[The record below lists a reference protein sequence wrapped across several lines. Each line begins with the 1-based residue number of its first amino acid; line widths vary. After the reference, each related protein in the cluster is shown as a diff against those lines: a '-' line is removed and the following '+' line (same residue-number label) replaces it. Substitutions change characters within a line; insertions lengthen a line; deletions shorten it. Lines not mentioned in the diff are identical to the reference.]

1 MNSGA
6 LIILKNHKIQIN
18 QNNQGHLKKKKKKK
32 KPNEKKK
39 KKKKTNEN
47 KINVSICISEGCQSA
62 RAMQI
67 NLFLQKVL
75 FQTFET
81 HATGVC
87 TPMLPKAMTSYATAQ
102 CVYLESQ

>member
-18 QNNQGHLKKKKKKK
+18 QNNQRHLKKKQKKNK
-32 KPNEKKK
+32 
-39 KKKKTNEN
+39 
-47 KINVSICISEGCQSA
+47 KINVSICISEGCQST
-62 RAMQI
+62 RAMQR

>member
-18 QNNQGHLKKKKKKK
+18 QNNQGHLKKKKNKKNK
-32 KPNEKKK
+32 K
-39 KKKKTNEN
+39 

>member
-18 QNNQGHLKKKKKKK
+18 QNNQGHLKKKKKKT
-32 KPNEKKK
+32 NEK
-39 KKKKTNEN
+39 

>member
-18 QNNQGHLKKKKKKK
+18 QNNQGHLKKKKNKKNK
-32 KPNEKKK
+32 K
-39 KKKKTNEN
+39 
-47 KINVSICISEGCQSA
+47 KINVSICISEGCQST
-62 RAMQI
+62 RAMQR